1 MKTEMKSSL
10 KLFMR
15 PFLVVLG
22 FMLLYALVH
31 AVLGFYG
38 EKDSASISQNLEKTE
53 IERQNS
59 ALSPKQ
65 EEANTTTTATE
76 ENPTKDSPLPLETAT
91 QKQENKQEI
100 KQETKQE
107 NKQETKQEN
116 KQETKQENKQETK
129 QENKQET
136 KQENKQETKQEQEK
150 ENEPKQNSASSVQN
164 NQKTPTTPT
173 IGKKPLE
180 YKVAVSGVNVRAF
193 PSTKGKI
200 LGSLAK
206 DKSVKVL
213 EIQNDWAKIE
223 FSNETKGYVF
233 LKLLKKAE

>member
-1 MKTEMKSSL
+1 MKTSL

-15 PFLVVLG
+15 SFLVVLA

-31 AVLGFYG
+31 AALGFYVK
-38 EKDSASISQNLEKTE
+38 KDSASISQNLEKSE

-59 ALSPKQ
+59 TLSPKQ

-91 QKQENKQEI
+91 QKQEI
-100 KQETKQE
+100 KQE
-107 NKQETKQEN
+107 N
-116 KQETKQENKQETK
+116 
-129 QENKQET
+129 
-136 KQENKQETKQEQEK
+136 KQEQEK
-150 ENEPKQNSASSVQN
+150 ENEPKQNSNSPAQN
-164 NQKTPTTPT
+164 NQKTLSTPT

-180 YKVAVSGVNVRAF
+180 YKAAVSGVNVRAF

-206 DKSVKVL
+206 NKSVKIL

>member
-22 FMLLYALVH
+22 FMLLYALAH
-31 AVLGFYG
+31 AALGFYAK
-38 EKDSASISQNLEKTE
+38 KDSASISQNLEKSE

-59 ALSPKQ
+59 ALLPKQ

-91 QKQENKQEI
+91 QKQEI
-100 KQETKQE
+100 KQE
-107 NKQETKQEN
+107 N
-116 KQETKQENKQETK
+116 
-129 QENKQET
+129 
-136 KQENKQETKQEQEK
+136 KQEQEK
-150 ENEPKQNSASSVQN
+150 ENESKQNSASPIQN
-164 NQKTPTTPT
+164 NQKTLSTPT

-193 PSTKGKI
+193 PSTKSKI

-223 FSNETKGYVF
+223 FSNEIKGYVF

>member
-22 FMLLYALVH
+22 FMLLYALAH
-31 AVLGFYG
+31 ATLGFYG

-59 ALSPKQ
+59 VLSPKQ

-91 QKQENKQEI
+91 QKQENKQE
-100 KQETKQE
+100 
-107 NKQETKQEN
+107 
-116 KQETKQENKQETK
+116 
-129 QENKQET
+129 
-136 KQENKQETKQEQEK
+136 QEK
-150 ENEPKQNSASSVQN
+150 ENESKQNSASPTQN
-164 NQKTPTTPT
+164 HQKTLSTPT

-180 YKVAVSGVNVRAF
+180 YKAAVNSVNVRAF

-206 DKSVKVL
+206 NKSVKVL

>member
-1 MKTEMKSSL
+1 MKSSL

-22 FMLLYALVH
+22 FMLLYALAH
-31 AVLGFYG
+31 AALGFYG
-38 EKDSASISQNLEKTE
+38 EKDSASISQNLEKTK

-59 ALSPKQ
+59 VLSPKQ
-65 EEANTTTTATE
+65 EETNTATTATE
-76 ENPTKDSPLPLETAT
+76 ENPTKDPPLPLETAT
-91 QKQENKQEI
+91 Q
-100 KQETKQE
+100 
-107 NKQETKQEN
+107 
-116 KQETKQENKQETK
+116 
-129 QENKQET
+129 

-150 ENEPKQNSASSVQN
+150 ENEPKQNSASPAQN
-164 NQKTPTTPT
+164 NQKTLSTST

-180 YKVAVSGVNVRAF
+180 YKAAVNSVNVRAF

-206 DKSVKVL
+206 NKSVKVL

>member
-1 MKTEMKSSL
+1 MVGMKTEMKSSL
-10 KLFMR
+10 KLFVR

-22 FMLLYALVH
+22 FMLLYALAH
-31 AVLGFYG
+31 AALGFYG

-59 ALSPKQ
+59 TLSPKQ
-65 EEANTTTTATE
+65 EETNTTTTATE
-76 ENPTKDSPLPLETAT
+76 ENPTKDPPLPLETAT
-91 QKQENKQEI
+91 Q
-100 KQETKQE
+100 
-107 NKQETKQEN
+107 
-116 KQETKQENKQETK
+116 K

-150 ENEPKQNSASSVQN
+150 ENESKQNSASPIQN
-164 NQKTPTTPT
+164 NQKTLSTPT

-180 YKVAVSGVNVRAF
+180 YKAAVNSVNVRAF

-206 DKSVKVL
+206 NKSVKVL

-223 FSNETKGYVF
+223 FSNKTKGYVF

>member
-1 MKTEMKSSL
+1 M
-10 KLFMR
+10 
-15 PFLVVLG
+15 
-22 FMLLYALVH
+22 LYALVH
-31 AVLGFYG
+31 VALGFYG

-59 ALSPKQ
+59 TLSPKQ
-65 EEANTTTTATE
+65 EETNTTTTAAE
-76 ENPTKDSPLPLETAT
+76 ENPTKDPPLPLETPT
-91 QKQENKQEI
+91 QKQE
-100 KQETKQE
+100 T
-107 NKQETKQEN
+107 
-116 KQETKQENKQETK
+116 
-129 QENKQET
+129 
-136 KQENKQETKQEQEK
+136 KQETKQEQEK
-150 ENEPKQNSASSVQN
+150 ENEPKQNSASSTQN
-164 NQKTPTTPT
+164 NQKTLSTPT

-180 YKVAVSGVNVRAF
+180 YKTAVNSVNVRAF

-206 DKSVKVL
+206 NKSVKVL

>member
-1 MKTEMKSSL
+1 M
-10 KLFMR
+10 
-15 PFLVVLG
+15 
-22 FMLLYALVH
+22 LYALVH
-31 AVLGFYG
+31 AALGFYAK
-38 EKDSASISQNLEKTE
+38 KDSASTSQKLEKTE
-53 IERQNS
+53 IKRPNRT
-59 ALSPKQ
+59 LSPKQ
-65 EEANTTTTATE
+65 EETNTTTTATE
-76 ENPTKDSPLPLETAT
+76 ESPTKDTAPPLDTAV
-91 QKQENKQEI
+91 QKQEI
-100 KQETKQE
+100 
-107 NKQETKQEN
+107 
-116 KQETKQENKQETK
+116 
-129 QENKQET
+129 
-136 KQENKQETKQEQEK
+136 KQETKQEQEK
-150 ENEPKQNSASSVQN
+150 ENEPKQDSVSPVQN
-164 NQKTPTTPT
+164 NQKTPTTPL

>member
-1 MKTEMKSSL
+1 MKSSL
-10 KLFMR
+10 KLFMW
-15 PFLVVLG
+15 PLLVVLA

-31 AVLGFYG
+31 AALGFYVK
-38 EKDSASISQNLEKTE
+38 KDSAPINPNVEKTE
-53 IERQNS
+53 TESQNS

-76 ENPTKDSPLPLETAT
+76 ESPTKDTAPPLEMTA
-91 QKQENKQEI
+91 QEK
-100 KQETKQE
+100 ET
-107 NKQETKQEN
+107 
-116 KQETKQENKQETK
+116 
-129 QENKQET
+129 
-136 KQENKQETKQEQEK
+136 KQETKQEQEK
-150 ENEPKQNSASSVQN
+150 ENEPKQDSVSPVQN

-173 IGKKPLE
+173 MGKKPLE
-180 YKVAVSGVNVRAF
+180 YKVAVNSVNVRAF

-200 LGSLAK
+200 IGSLIK

-223 FSNETKGYVF
+223 FSSKTKGYVF

>member
-1 MKTEMKSSL
+1 
-10 KLFMR
+10 
-15 PFLVVLG
+15 
-22 FMLLYALVH
+22 MLLYALVH
-31 AVLGFYG
+31 VALGFYG

-65 EEANTTTTATE
+65 EETNTATTATE
-76 ENPTKDSPLPLETAT
+76 ENPTKDPPLPLETAT
-91 QKQENKQEI
+91 Q
-100 KQETKQE
+100 
-107 NKQETKQEN
+107 
-116 KQETKQENKQETK
+116 K

-150 ENEPKQNSASSVQN
+150 ENEPKQNSASTVQN
-164 NQKTPTTPT
+164 NQKTLSTPT

-180 YKVAVSGVNVRAF
+180 YKAAVNSVNVRAF

-206 DKSVKVL
+206 NKSVKVL

>member
-15 PFLVVLG
+15 PLLVVLA

-31 AVLGFYG
+31 AMLGFYVK
-38 EKDSASISQNLEKTE
+38 KDSAPISPNAEKTE
-53 IERQNS
+53 IEHQNS

-76 ENPTKDSPLPLETAT
+76 ESPTKDTAPPLETTA
-91 QKQENKQEI
+91 QEK
-100 KQETKQE
+100 ET
-107 NKQETKQEN
+107 
-116 KQETKQENKQETK
+116 
-129 QENKQET
+129 
-136 KQENKQETKQEQEK
+136 KQETKQEQEK
-150 ENEPKQNSASSVQN
+150 ENESKQSSASPTQN
-164 NQKTPTTPT
+164 NQKTLSTPT

-180 YKVAVSGVNVRAF
+180 YKAAINSVNVRAF

-206 DKSVKVL
+206 NKSVKVL

>member
-31 AVLGFYG
+31 AALGFYAK
-38 EKDSASISQNLEKTE
+38 KDSVQINQNLEKTE
-53 IERQNS
+53 TERQNS
-59 ALSPKQ
+59 ALSPK

-76 ENPTKDSPLPLETAT
+76 ESPTKDTAPPLETTA
-91 QKQENKQEI
+91 QEK
-100 KQETKQE
+100 ET
-107 NKQETKQEN
+107 
-116 KQETKQENKQETK
+116 
-129 QENKQET
+129 
-136 KQENKQETKQEQEK
+136 KQETKQEQEK
-150 ENEPKQNSASSVQN
+150 ENESKQDSVPPVQN
-164 NQKTPTTPT
+164 DQKAPT
-173 IGKKPLE
+173 ISTMGKKPLE

-200 LGSLAK
+200 LGLLLK
-206 DKSVKVL
+206 NKSVKVL
-213 EIQNDWAKIE
+213 EIQNDWAEIE
-223 FSNETKGYVF
+223 FSNKTKGYVF

>member
-10 KLFMR
+10 KLFVR

-31 AVLGFYG
+31 AALGFYA
-38 EKDSASISQNLEKTE
+38 EKDSASINQNLEKSE
-53 IERQNS
+53 IERPNS

-65 EEANTTTTATE
+65 EEANTTPTATE
-76 ENPTKDSPLPLETAT
+76 ENPTKDPPLPLETTT
-91 QKQENKQEI
+91 Q
-100 KQETKQE
+100 
-107 NKQETKQEN
+107 
-116 KQETKQENKQETK
+116 
-129 QENKQET
+129 KQET

-150 ENEPKQNSASSVQN
+150 ENEPKQNSASLIQN
-164 NQKTPTTPT
+164 HQKAPTIST

-200 LGSLAK
+200 LGSLLK
-206 DKSVKVL
+206 NKSVKVL

>member
-1 MKTEMKSSL
+1 M
-10 KLFMR
+10 
-15 PFLVVLG
+15 
-22 FMLLYALVH
+22 LYALAH
-31 AVLGFYG
+31 AALGFYG

-76 ENPTKDSPLPLETAT
+76 ENPTKDPPLPLETAT
-91 QKQENKQEI
+91 Q
-100 KQETKQE
+100 
-107 NKQETKQEN
+107 
-116 KQETKQENKQETK
+116 
-129 QENKQET
+129 KQET

-150 ENEPKQNSASSVQN
+150 ENEPKQNSASPIQN
-164 NQKTPTTPT
+164 NQKAPTTPT

-180 YKVAVSGVNVRAF
+180 YKAAVNSVNVRAF

-206 DKSVKVL
+206 NKSVKVL

>member
-1 MKTEMKSSL
+1 MKSSL

-31 AVLGFYG
+31 IVLGFYG
-38 EKDSASISQNLEKTE
+38 EKDSTLISQNLEKTE

-59 ALSPKQ
+59 TLSPKQ
-65 EEANTTTTATE
+65 EEANATTTATE

-91 QKQENKQEI
+91 QKQE
-100 KQETKQE
+100 TKQE
-107 NKQETKQEN
+107 AKQEA
-116 KQETKQENKQETK
+116 
-129 QENKQET
+129 
-136 KQENKQETKQEQEK
+136 KQEQEK
-150 ENEPKQNSASSVQN
+150 ENEPKQNSVSPAQN
-164 NQKTPTTPT
+164 HQKTLSTPT
-173 IGKKPLE
+173 IGKEPLE

-206 DKSVKVL
+206 NKSVKVL

>member
-10 KLFMR
+10 KLFAQ
-15 PFLVVLG
+15 PLLVVLA

-31 AVLGFYG
+31 AVLGFYAK
-38 EKDSASISQNLEKTE
+38 KDSAPISPNAEKTE
-53 IERQNS
+53 MERQNS

-76 ENPTKDSPLPLETAT
+76 ENPTKDPPLPLETAT
-91 QKQENKQEI
+91 QKQE
-100 KQETKQE
+100 T
-107 NKQETKQEN
+107 
-116 KQETKQENKQETK
+116 
-129 QENKQET
+129 
-136 KQENKQETKQEQEK
+136 KQETKQEQEK
-150 ENEPKQNSASSVQN
+150 ENDPKQNSALPAQN
-164 NQKTPTTPT
+164 NQKTLSTPT

-180 YKVAVSGVNVRAF
+180 YKAAVSGVNVRAF

>member
-31 AVLGFYG
+31 AALGFYG

-53 IERQNS
+53 MERQNS

-65 EEANTTTTATE
+65 EETNTTTTATE
-76 ENPTKDSPLPLETAT
+76 ENPTKDPPLPLETAT
-91 QKQENKQEI
+91 Q
-100 KQETKQE
+100 
-107 NKQETKQEN
+107 
-116 KQETKQENKQETK
+116 
-129 QENKQET
+129 KQET

-150 ENEPKQNSASSVQN
+150 ENESKQNSASPARN
-164 NQKTPTTPT
+164 NQKTLSTPT

-180 YKVAVSGVNVRAF
+180 YKAAVNSVNVRAF

-206 DKSVKVL
+206 NKSVKVL